1 MYCKKSFG
9 FGLWSEQYV
18 AKTDFLMFLKDI
30 QNNMGKSDICNIC
43 VKDFL
48 QFILLIF
55 YFEYPLKTWGNPF
68 LPHTVHFINQ
78 NQRIFYNSFNYVL
91 LLFTSYIKI
100 KGIFVINFI
109 YILFWI
115 SYKNMRRCVFA
126 TYRTLRKPKARYFLQ
141 LVLLIFYLG
150 CPLITWDNSLFATCF
165 LIKSRVTWLYIY
177 IFCIYMV

>member
-1 MYCKKSFG
+1 MLYYIIYYIILYFNSPRRIN
-9 FGLWSEQYV
+9 S
-18 AKTDFLMFLKDI
+18 
-30 QNNMGKSDICNIC
+30 
-43 VKDFL
+43 KDFL
-48 QFILLIF
+48 QFIFFRLPHRPKPKDFLQLILLIF

-177 IFCIYMV
+177 IYIYILCIYMV